1 MPANPDKEQATRRST
16 EGSRPGAVAR
26 GKGPQTAS
34 ARRGPGRPRGSKNKP
49 KSLIP
54 ADIASQLLDVMK
66 ERLPGEHYEYM
77 RGVIQKGEAISTIRE
92 VDMLITLV
100 RGSLMPYLAM
110 EALPQPVLDADGEPV
125 LDEKTGEP
133 LARFP
138 GIDRDVTDR
147 LKLLNSLL
155 SLKDTVERRK
165 KDEDDEDSQP
175 LIVKVFNAR
184 GILSD
189 GGRLAFLAGG
199 SGDLAGDAD
208 GTGRPAI
215 PARTVSGPVVE
226 RQEPES
232 NL

>member
-1 MPANPDKEQATRRST
+1 MPASPEKKKVATPRST

-26 GKGPQTAS
+26 GKGPQTAA
-34 ARRGPGRPRGSKNKP
+34 ARRGPGRPKGSRNKP
-49 KSLIP
+49 KSLVP

-77 RGVIQKGEAISTIRE
+77 KGVIQRGEAISTVRE
-92 VDMLITLV
+92 IDVLITLV

-110 EALPQPVLDADGEPV
+110 EALPRPVLDSDGEPV
-125 LDEKTGEP
+125 LDDETGEP
-133 LARFP
+133 KSYFP

-165 KDEDDEDSQP
+165 KEEDDEDGQP

-184 GILSD
+184 GILAD
-189 GGRLAFLAGG
+189 GGRLAFLAGA
-199 SGDLAGDAD
+199 SGGVAGDID

-215 PARTVSGPVVE
+215 PARTVSGPVAE
-226 RQEPES
+226 RPE
-232 NL
+232 